1 MPRRCTRAFVFSL
14 FFLIDSCVNF
24 AKWIDSNHTYKEKF
38 LEKAWNIISR
48 SGTEINVRA
57 VPSQKHGSYLV
68 LKFPKLCE
76 LLVTQEFM
84 EYLMT

>member
-1 MPRRCTRAFVFSL
+1 MDRLKS
-14 FFLIDSCVNF
+14 
-24 AKWIDSNHTYKEKF
+24 HHKEKFF

-48 SGTEINVRA
+48 PGIEINVRA
-57 VPSQKHGSYLV
+57 VPSQKYGSYLV